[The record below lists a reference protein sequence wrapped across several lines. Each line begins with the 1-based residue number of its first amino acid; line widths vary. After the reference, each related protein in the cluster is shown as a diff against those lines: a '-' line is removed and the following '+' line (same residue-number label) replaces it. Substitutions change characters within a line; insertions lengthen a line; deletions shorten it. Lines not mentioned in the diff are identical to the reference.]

1 MIFKMQKFRND
12 DHMKWILL
20 LIIVFLDLTIAF
32 TQNTMVDAHKN
43 SKLNLIEVYQYLSLI
58 V

>member
-1 MIFKMQKFRND
+1 MQKFRND